1 MSALLFVVVVDL
13 AFVGASVYL
22 IAEDHLLPGLVMMLM
37 SMVATGLLVVRLVAR
52 APVARE
58 RRTGAPLFT
67 PSRLQPEVVALEP
80 ELEDTIAALAR
91 ENKIAAVKRVIE
103 LTGASLRTAKD
114 YVEGLSRGL

>member
-1 MSALLFVVVVDL
+1 VSALLFVVVVDL

-114 YVEGLSRGL
+114 YVEGLSRGR